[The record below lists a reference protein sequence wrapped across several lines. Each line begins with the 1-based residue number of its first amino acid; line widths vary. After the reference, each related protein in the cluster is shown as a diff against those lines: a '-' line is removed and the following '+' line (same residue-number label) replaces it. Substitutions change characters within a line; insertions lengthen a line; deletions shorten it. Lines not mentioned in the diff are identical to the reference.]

1 MDVGITNNG
10 KTYFDHKTKLY
21 KKFIKNGVPINCGI
35 IIFTKDC
42 TIYKESLSFLED
54 TFPEIKIDRLYE
66 KLGVVLAKHFSA
78 CQKET
83 TKRTNQKLQED
94 SAISEI
100 DHEKGK
106 SFASCT

>member
-21 KKFIKNGVPINCGI
+21 KKSIKNGVPINCGI

-54 TFPEIKIDRLYE
+54 TLPKIKIDKLYE
-66 KLGVVLAKHFSA
+66 KPSTFLRVKKKQQNVL
-78 CQKET
+78 
-83 TKRTNQKLQED
+83 TKNCKNILQ
-94 SAISEI
+94 
-100 DHEKGK
+100 
-106 SFASCT
+106 